1 MPKQITYGG
10 PTSRDDISTEFV
22 VRDESGKP
30 HTLRKGYATEVPD
43 DVAKRLLG
51 DDAPKGHKFAQAQ
64 EGDRLTD
71 GSVVEAESTATGS
84 ARTRGQGS

>member
-1 MPKQITYGG
+1 MPNITYGG
-10 PTSRDDISTEFV
+10 PTSRDDISTEFI
-22 VRDESGKP
+22 VRDENGKP
-30 HTLRKGYATEVPD
+30 HTLRKGYASEVPA

-51 DDAPKGHKFAQAQ
+51 DDAPKGHKFAKSE

-84 ARTRGQGS
+84 ARGAAKGS